1 MDMNSLVETIVDIPL
16 AQLHDSPFQ
25 YRRTYNQAKLQE
37 LADTMK
43 PPLGRV
49 LQPVVVRV
57 PPKPMRP
64 LFDGVD
70 TFNDYELV
78 FGHRRKRAAELAGLA
93 TLPAIVRVMSDE
105 EVERAQII
113 ENLARE
119 DVHAIEEAEG
129 FQKLMQD
136 HGIGAEQ
143 LVEQTGKSRSYI
155 YGRLKLLQA
164 VPTVRDA
171 CLRGEIGSEVALLIA
186 RLRHTKLQE
195 RALKAI
201 EAKYMKLDDGGKKS
215 YREIKRLLAEM
226 FTLDLKSAIFDPE
239 DAALV
244 ASAGVC
250 SACDKL
256 SANAPEFTDLTEK
269 RPDYYP
275 GHFEAGNPRLCTDPV
290 CWDGKHKAHLVRE
303 AERMR
308 ADGKVVVDGNKA
320 RAALSADGKT
330 VKGAYLSLADVKTA
344 LKGSGKKSSDLPIVN
359 IQDQRTG
366 KTVQAV
372 AAAELKTIGVAKP
385 EAQKPQRSYYQMT
398 PEEREKQQEEQASNA
413 LRHDRLM
420 RTCVAKLRE
429 APRSSLD
436 LNTLT
441 VWALEQL
448 NYWCADGKWIAKRWG
463 FDSLTELANAVPSLS
478 ADEKGVL
485 LMAVVMASNEDRWLN
500 GAHTNVPKSVETIA
514 AAAGIPIELA
524 MSTPMPDE
532 VVEAASTPSPAA
544 RADDGEDDEA
554 EEIEY
559 PFPTAARAPTG
570 ASAKGKVSYRNALTG
585 ETWSGR
591 GLMPKW
597 LKVAIADGKTLADF
611 EVASTLSPA
620 ARAAGG
626 ADGSAGAAADQV
638 QSQAGFAGKDD
649 EGAGSAVAGTAS
661 AEDLEGIEA

>member
-1 MDMNSLVETIVDIPL
+1 MDMNTTVESILDIPL

-25 YRRTYNQAKLQE
+25 YRRTYNQVKLQE

-49 LQPVVVRV
+49 LQPIVVRV
-57 PPKPMRP
+57 PTTPLRP

-70 TFNDYELV
+70 TFTDYEIV
-78 FGHRRKRAAELAGLA
+78 FGHRRKRAAEIAGLA
-93 TLPAIVRVMSDE
+93 TVPAIVRVMTDE

-113 ENLARE
+113 ENLARD

-136 HGIGAEQ
+136 HGISAEQ

-164 VPTVRDA
+164 VPAVRDA

-186 RLRHTKLQE
+186 RLRHAKLQE

-215 YREIKRLLAEM
+215 YREIKRLLADM
-226 FTLDLKSAIFDPE
+226 FTLDLKGAIFDPE
-239 DAALV
+239 DAELV

-256 SANAPEFTDLTEK
+256 SGNAPEFVDLTEK
-269 RPDYYP
+269 RPGHYP
-275 GHFEAGNPRLCTDPV
+275 GHFEQGNARLCTDPV
-290 CWDGKHKAHLVRE
+290 CWDTKHKAHLVRE

-308 ADGKVVVDGNKA
+308 AEGKVVVDGNKA
-320 RAALSADGKT
+320 RAALGADGKT
-330 VKGAYLSLADVKTA
+330 VKGAYLSLADVKAA
-344 LKGSGKKSSDLPIVN
+344 LKASGKKSCDLPIVN

-372 AAAELKTIGVAKP
+372 AAAELKSIGVAKP
-385 EAQKPQRSYYQMT
+385 EAPKQSRGYHELT
-398 PEEREKQQEEQASNA
+398 PAEREQQEKEQAELA
-413 LRHDRLM
+413 QRHDRLLQ
-420 RTCVAKLRE
+420 TCVAKLRE
-429 APRSSLD
+429 APRTSLD
-436 LNTLT
+436 LDL
-441 VWALEQL
+441 VVGWALEQVD
-448 NYWCADGKWIAKRWG
+448 YWNTEGKW
-463 FDSLTELANAVPSLS
+463 LAQRYGVEHIRDLAAAVPSMS

-485 LMAVVMASNEDRWLN
+485 LMTIVMTHDESYWIRGFEKQLPER
-500 GAHTNVPKSVETIA
+500 VEKVATSY
-514 AAAGIPIELA
+514 GIDVDLA
-524 MSTPMPDE
+524 MAVPMPDE
-532 VVEAASTPSPAA
+532 VVPTPSAAA
-544 RADDGEDDEA
+544 RADDEAGDEVDEA
-554 EEIEY
+554 GST
-559 PFPTAARAPTG
+559 PPTAARAPAG
-570 ASAKGKVSYRNALTG
+570 VLAKGTVRYRNELTG

-597 LKVAIADGKTLADF
+597 LKAATADGKTLADF
-611 EVASTLSPA
+611 EVASTPSPA

-626 ADGSAGAAADQV
+626 AEGSVDAAAPGGHI
-638 QSQAGFAGKDD
+638 QAGFAGKDD
-649 EGAGSAVAGTAS
+649 EGAGSAVAS
-661 AEDLEGIEA
+661 AAAADALEATEA